1 MDTKQGWAQ
10 DRGDESNTLDTVDAY
25 ALLNFRGR
33 YAVNDNSEIFSKPN
47 NVCDTNYET
56 FGLLGEDPSE
66 LDAPLFE
73 NFSNPRFIG
82 PGAPISG
89 FVGMKLSM

>member
-1 MDTKQGWAQ
+1 M
-10 DRGDESNTLDTVDAY
+10 
-25 ALLNFRGR
+25 RGR
-33 YAVNDNSEIFSKPN
+33 YVLNDNVEFFAKVN
-47 NVCDTNYET
+47 NVFDTNYET

-66 LDAPLFE
+66 LDVPLFE

-89 FVGMKLSM
+89 FVGMKLSL